1 MQVVVTLGGRG
12 ASVRAPGQDGGWRAR
27 GQAAKTHL
35 LTPVS
40 APAVLDGPEGDG
52 RAWGQGSAERRESQG
67 PPSLQPG
74 PQALGPLHC
83 LLWAYWATGTRGRA
97 ESKTGPP
104 TTLPET
110 GSSSG
115 AWGRRPPIHNCSH
128 LPPPW
133 LSHSQRGWVILPGPQ
148 PETGGRTRFLRCC
161 GPGWMGRGASRTH
174 GCHSPQAARHGR

>member
-133 LSHSQRGWVILPGPQ
+133 LSPPHLITLSPTIVSSGTGKPQTNIDKWV
-148 PETGGRTRFLRCC
+148 
-161 GPGWMGRGASRTH
+161 S
-174 GCHSPQAARHGR
+174 SPRRHNNSYLVCA